1 MTQSILSREPD
12 VITAGDTV
20 KFHPGRVSLSDFP
33 IATWT
38 LTYRI
43 VGNDDA
49 TATVDATDSDGNY
62 LTTFTKAETAKLAA
76 GDYELIG
83 TITDGTERFTVYT
96 GKIKVVG
103 NFSAADGATDT
114 RSHARKTLEAVKAV
128 LESRATKDQESYT
141 INGRSLNRTP
151 IADLILLR
159 NDYQALVNREEQAE
173 RIAKGLGHKG
183 NIFTRFR

>member
-1 MTQSILSREPD
+1 MTQAILSREPD

-20 KFHPGRVSLSDFP
+20 KFFPGSVDLTAFP

-43 VGNDDA
+43 VGNADA
-49 TATVDATDSDGNY
+49 TASVDATNSGGNY
-62 LTTFTKAETAKLAA
+62 LTTFTKAETSKLVA

-96 GKIKVVG
+96 GKIKVIG
-103 NFSAADGATDT
+103 DFTAADGATDT

-128 LESRATKDQESYT
+128 LEDRATRDQESYT

-151 IADLILLR
+151 LADLVMLR
-159 NDYQALVNREEQAE
+159 NDYQALVNREEQAA
-173 RIAKGLGHKG
+173 RLAKGLGHKG
-183 NIFTRFR
+183 NIFVRFR